1 MARSQESEEVKSM
14 SQQVPRIEFLTD
26 RAKLTAGREQTIDVL
41 IRITPP
47 EVDTGIS
54 RRPRLNLSLVLD
66 RSGSMGG
73 EKMLR
78 AREATAY
85 CIDQLLPSDR
95 LSVVIFDNI
104 VEVLIPSQLAE
115 NKAQLKGMLKEVY
128 ARSSTA
134 LHEAWVRGGMQ
145 VSEHL
150 TEGAVNRVVLITD
163 GLANEGLTNVDQIV
177 SQIRGLSDRGVSTS
191 SIGIGDDFNEDL
203 LIPMASAGGGNSW
216 HVKTADDMQRIFA
229 VELEGLIAQVAH
241 TVTLGLVPADGVRLA
256 DVLND
261 FELGET
267 GRYKLP
273 NLQAGS
279 PLEVVVQLRI
289 PAQAEGTTLR
299 LLDLRLGYTPQEM
312 KAAEVAKQVFEVEFV
327 SEQAVELLPVNHEV
341 AKAVQMLM
349 NARARAEAVRLMDT
363 GDYAGSQQVLR
374 DARVSSQMAFAPMAS
389 SADVQAE
396 MATFEEY
403 DESLTDRSSDKMS
416 RKRLLYDSMSRRQS
430 RKLS

>member
-1 MARSQESEEVKSM
+1 M
-14 SQQVPRIEFLTD
+14 SQQVPKVEFLTE
-26 RAKLTAGREQTIDVL
+26 RAKLTSGREQTVDVV

-47 EVDTGIS
+47 EVDTGITK
-54 RRPRLNLSLVLD
+54 RPKLNLSLVLD
-66 RSGSMGG
+66 RSGSMDG
-73 EKMLR
+73 EKMVR

-95 LSVVIFDNI
+95 LSVIIFDNI
-104 VEVLIPSQLAE
+104 IEVLIPSQLAE
-115 NKAQLKGMLKEVY
+115 NKAQLKGLLKEVY
-128 ARSSTA
+128 ARNSTA

-150 TEGAVNRVVLITD
+150 TDGAVNRVVLITD
-163 GLANEGLTNVDQIV
+163 GLANEGLTNVDLIV
-177 SQIRGLSDRGVSTS
+177 SQVKGLADRNVSTS

-203 LIPMASAGGGNSW
+203 LISMASAGGGNSW
-216 HVKTADDMQRIFA
+216 HVKTANDMQRIFA

-261 FELGET
+261 FEMTET

-279 PLEVVVQLRI
+279 PLDVVVQLRV
-289 PAQAEGTTLR
+289 PEQAEGTKLR

-312 KAAEVAKQVFEVEFV
+312 KAAEVAKEAFEVEFA
-327 SEQAVELLPVNHEV
+327 SREAVERLPVNHEV
-341 AKAVQMLM
+341 AKAVQMLI
-349 NARARAEAVRLMDT
+349 NARARAEAVRRMDR
-363 GDYAGSQQVLR
+363 GDYVGSQRVLR
-374 DARVSSQMAFAPMAS
+374 DAHAASHVAFAPMAAS
-389 SADVQAE
+389 PDVQEE
-396 MATFEEY
+396 MAAFYEY
-403 DESLTDRSSDKMS
+403 DDTLSDRSSDKMS
-416 RKRLLYDSMSRRQS
+416 RKRLLYDSVSRRNS

>member
-1 MARSQESEEVKSM
+1 M
-14 SQQVPRIEFLTD
+14 SQQVPKIEFLTE
-26 RAKLTAGREQTIDVL
+26 RAKLVAEREQTVDVL
-41 IRITPP
+41 VRITPP
-47 EVDTGIS
+47 EVDTGVS
-54 RRPRLNLSLVLD
+54 KRPRLNLSLVLD
-66 RSGSMGG
+66 RSGSMEG
-73 EKMLR
+73 EKMVR

-95 LSVVIFDNI
+95 LSVIIFDNQI
-104 VEVLIPSQLAE
+104 EVLIPSQLAE
-115 NKAQLKGMLKEVY
+115 NKAQLKGLLKEVY
-128 ARSSTA
+128 ARNSTA

-150 TEGAVNRVVLITD
+150 MDGAVNRVVLITD

-177 SQIRGLSDRGVSTS
+177 SQVRGLADRSVSTS
-191 SIGIGDDFNEDL
+191 TIGIGDDFNEDL

-229 VELEGLIAQVAH
+229 VELEGLISQVAH

-261 FELGET
+261 FEMSET

-279 PLEVVVQLRI
+279 PLDVVVQLRV
-289 PAQAEGTTLR
+289 PAQAEGTKMR

-312 KAAEVAKQVFEVEFV
+312 KSAEVVKQVFEVEFA
-327 SEQAVELLPVNHEV
+327 SEQFVERSLVNHEV
-341 AKAVQMLM
+341 IKAVQMLM
-349 NARARAEAVRLMDT
+349 NARARAEAVRRMDA
-363 GDYAGSQQVLR
+363 GDYVGSRQVLS
-374 DARVSSQMAFAPMAS
+374 DARMSSHVAFAPMAS
-389 SADVQAE
+389 SEDVQEE
-396 MATFEEY
+396 MALFVEY
-403 DESLTDRSSDKMS
+403 EDSLADRSSDKMS
-416 RKRLLYDSMSRRQS
+416 RKRLMYDSVSRRNS

>member
-1 MARSQESEEVKSM
+1 M
-14 SQQVPRIEFLTD
+14 SHQVPKVEFLTE

-41 IRITPP
+41 VRITPP
-47 EVDTGIS
+47 EADSGITK
-54 RRPRLNLSLVLD
+54 RPKLNLSLVLD

-85 CIDQLLPSDR
+85 CIDQLLPADR
-95 LSVVIFDNI
+95 LSVVIFDNQ

-115 NKAQLKGMLKEVY
+115 NKAQLKGMLQEVY
-128 ARSSTA
+128 ARNSTA

-177 SQIRGLSDRGVSTS
+177 SQVRGLADRGVSTS

-203 LIPMASAGGGNSW
+203 LISMASAGAGNSW

-241 TVTLGLVPADGVRLA
+241 AVTLGLVPADGVRLS

-279 PLEVVVQLRI
+279 PIDVVVQLRI
-289 PAQAEGTTLR
+289 PEQAEGAKMR

-312 KAAEVAKQVFEVEFV
+312 KAAEVTKQVFEVEFASLEAV
-327 SEQAVELLPVNHEV
+327 SSLPVNHEV

-349 NARARAEAVRLMDT
+349 NARARAEAVRRMDA
-363 GDYAGSQQVLR
+363 GDYVGSQQVLR
-374 DARVSSQMAFAPMAS
+374 EARIASHVAFAPMAS
-389 SADVQAE
+389 SEDVAAE
-396 MATFEEY
+396 LASLEEY
-403 DESLTDRSSDKMS
+403 HTTLADRSSDKMS
-416 RKRLLYDSMSRRQS
+416 RKRLIYDTLARRNS

>member
-1 MARSQESEEVKSM
+1 M
-14 SQQVPRIEFLTD
+14 SQQVPKVEFLTE
-26 RAKLTAGREQTIDVL
+26 RAKLAANREQTIDVL

-47 EVDTGIS
+47 EVDAGNLT
-54 RRPRLNLSLVLD
+54 RPPLNLSLVLD

-73 EKMLR
+73 EKMAR

-95 LSVVIFDNI
+95 LSVVIFDNTI
-104 VEVLIPSQLAE
+104 EVLIPSQLAE
-115 NKAQLKGMLKEVY
+115 NKAHLKGLLNEVY
-128 ARSSTA
+128 ARNSTA

-150 TEGAVNRVVLITD
+150 KGGAVNRVVLITD
-163 GLANEGLTNVDQIV
+163 GLANEGLTNVDAIV
-177 SQIRGLSDRGVSTS
+177 SQVRGLADRSVSTS
-191 SIGIGDDFNEDL
+191 TIGIGDDFNEDL

-216 HVKTADDMQRIFA
+216 HVKTAADMQRIFA

-241 TVTLGLVPADGVRLA
+241 TVTLGLVPADGVRLS

-273 NLQAGS
+273 NLQAGL
-279 PLEVVVQLRI
+279 PLNVVAQLRV
-289 PAQAEGTTLR
+289 PEQAEGTRLR

-312 KAAEVAKQVFEVEFV
+312 KAAEVAKQVFEVEFA
-327 SEQAVELLPVNHEV
+327 SEHVVESLPINHEV

-349 NARARAEAVRLMDT
+349 NARARAEAVRRMDA
-363 GDYAGSQQVLR
+363 GDYAGSQQLLMQ
-374 DARVSSQMAFAPMAS
+374 ARMSSQVAFAPMS
-389 SADVQAE
+389 DSPDVQ
-396 MATFEEY
+396 EELSLLEDY
-403 DESLTDRSSDKMS
+403 HTSLTDRSSDKMS
-416 RKRLLYDSMSRRQS
+416 RKRLIYDSLSRRRS

>member
-1 MARSQESEEVKSM
+1 MSKEV
-14 SQQVPRIEFLTD
+14 PEIEFLTE
-26 RAKLTAGREQTIDVL
+26 RPKLVAGREQTVDVL
-41 IRITPP
+41 IRVTPP
-47 EVDTGIS
+47 AVDAGIG

-73 EKMLR
+73 EKMVR

-95 LSVVIFDNI
+95 LSVVLFDNQI
-104 VEVLIPSQLAE
+104 EVLIPSRLAE
-115 NKAQLKGMLKEVY
+115 NKALLKGLLTEVY
-128 ARSSTA
+128 ARGSTA

-150 TEGAVNRVVLITD
+150 TDGAVNRVVLITD

-177 SQIRGLSDRGVSTS
+177 SQVRGLSERSVSTS
-191 SIGIGDDFNEDL
+191 TIGIGDDFNEDL

-241 TVTLGLVPADGVRLA
+241 TVTLGLVPADGVRLS

-261 FELGET
+261 FEVGET

-279 PLEVVVQLRI
+279 PVDVVARLRV
-289 PAQAEGTTLR
+289 PAREEGTRLR

-312 KAAEVAKQVFEVEFV
+312 KAAEVVKQAFEVEFA
-327 SEQAVELLPVNHEV
+327 SEQTVERSPVNHEV
-341 AKAVQMLM
+341 TKAVQLLM

-363 GDYAGSQQVLR
+363 GDFAGTQRLLGQAAAASRAVF
-374 DARVSSQMAFAPMAS
+374 AAMPSSPEAQEEMNRFA
-389 SADVQAE
+389 
-396 MATFEEY
+396 EY
-403 DESLTDRSSDKMS
+403 DDSLSDRSSDKMS
-416 RKRLLYDSMSRRQS
+416 RKRLLYDLVSRRRSQ
-430 RKLS
+430 KLS

>member
-1 MARSQESEEVKSM
+1 MSKEVPK
-14 SQQVPRIEFLTD
+14 VEFLTE
-26 RAKLTAGREQTIDVL
+26 RPKLVAGREQTVDVL

-47 EVDTGIS
+47 EADAGITA

-66 RSGSMGG
+66 RSGSMDG

-95 LSVVIFDNI
+95 LSVVIFDNKI
-104 VEVLIPSQLAE
+104 EVLIPSQLAE
-115 NKAQLKGMLKEVY
+115 NKAQLKGLLKEVY
-128 ARSSTA
+128 ARNSTA
-134 LHEAWVRGGMQ
+134 LHEAWVRGGLQ

-150 TEGAVNRVVLITD
+150 TDGAVNRVVLITD

-177 SQIRGLSDRGVSTS
+177 SQVRGLSDRNVSTS
-191 SIGIGDDFNEDL
+191 TIGIGEDFNEDL
-203 LIPMASAGGGNSW
+203 LIPMAHAGGGNSW

-279 PLEVVVQLRI
+279 PVDVVAQFRV
-289 PAQAEGTTLR
+289 PAQTEGTRLR

-312 KAAEVAKQVFEVEFV
+312 KAAEVVKQVFEVEFA
-327 SEQAVELLPVNHEV
+327 SEQVVERSLVNHEV
-341 AKAVQMLM
+341 IKAVQMLM
-349 NARARAEAVRLMDT
+349 NARARAEAVKLMDA
-363 GDYAGSQQVLR
+363 GDFIGTQRVLHQ
-374 DARVSSQMAFAPMAS
+374 AAASSRAAFAPMQ
-389 SADVQAE
+389 SAPEVQEE
-396 MATFEEY
+396 MNRFAEY
-403 DESLTDRSSDKMS
+403 DDSLNSRASDKMS
-416 RKRLLYDSMSRRQS
+416 RKRLLYDLVSRRRSQ
-430 RKLS
+430 KLS

>member
-1 MARSQESEEVKSM
+1 M
-14 SQQVPRIEFLTD
+14 SQQVPKIEFLTE
-26 RAKLTAGREQTIDVL
+26 RAKLRAGREQTLDVL
-41 IRITPP
+41 VRITPP
-47 EVDTGIS
+47 EVDAGIS

-73 EKMLR
+73 EKMMR

-95 LSVVIFDNI
+95 LSVVIFDNK

-115 NKAQLKGMLKEVY
+115 NKAHLKALLKEVY
-128 ARSSTA
+128 ARNSTA
-134 LHEAWVRGGMQ
+134 LHDAWVRGGMQ

-150 TEGAVNRVVLITD
+150 TDDAINRVVLITD
-163 GLANEGLTNVDQIV
+163 GLANEGLTNVDEIV
-177 SQIRGLSDRGVSTS
+177 SQVRGLADRNVSTS

-203 LIPMASAGGGNSW
+203 LISMASAGSGNSW

-229 VELEGLIAQVAH
+229 IELEGLIAQVAH

-261 FELGET
+261 FDMSET

-289 PAQAEGTTLR
+289 PPQAEGMKMR

-312 KAAEVAKQVFEVEFV
+312 KSAEVAKQVFEVEFI
-327 SEQAVELLPVNHEV
+327 SEQAFELLPVNHEV
-341 AKAVQMLM
+341 AKAVQLLM

-363 GDYAGSQQVLR
+363 GDFAGSQGVLR
-374 DARVSSQMAFAPMAS
+374 QARMASEAAFAPLAS
-389 SADVQAE
+389 SADVQE
-396 MATFEEY
+396 ELATFDEY
-403 DESLTDRSSDKMS
+403 AQSLTDRASDKMS
-416 RKRLLYDSMSRRQS
+416 RKRLIYDSVSRRQS

>member
-1 MARSQESEEVKSM
+1 M
-14 SQQVPRIEFLTD
+14 SQQVPKVEFLTE
-26 RAKLTAGREQTIDVL
+26 RAKLTAGREQTVDVL

-47 EVDTGIS
+47 DVDTGVNK
-54 RRPRLNLSLVLD
+54 RPELNLSLVLD
-66 RSGSMGG
+66 RSGSMEG
-73 EKMLR
+73 EKMVR
-78 AREATAY
+78 AREATRY

-104 VEVLIPSQLAE
+104 IEVLIPSQRAE
-115 NKAQLKGMLKEVY
+115 NKAQLKSLLREVY
-128 ARSSTA
+128 ARNSTA

-150 TEGAVNRVVLITD
+150 TGGAVNRVVLITD

-177 SQIRGLSDRGVSTS
+177 SQVRGLADRGVSTS
-191 SIGIGDDFNEDL
+191 TVGIGDDFNEDL
-203 LIPMASAGGGNSW
+203 LIPMANAGGGNSW

-256 DVLND
+256 DALND
-261 FELGET
+261 FEMGET

-279 PLEVVVQLRI
+279 PLDVVVQLRV
-289 PAQAEGTTLR
+289 PEQVEGTRLR

-312 KAAEVAKQVFEVEFV
+312 KAAEVVKQVFEVEFV
-327 SEQAVELLPVNHEV
+327 AEQEVEQLPVNHEV

-349 NARARAEAVRLMDT
+349 NARARAEAVRRMDV
-363 GDYAGSQQVLR
+363 GDYVGSRRVLMA
-374 DARVSSQMAFAPMAS
+374 ARMSSEASFSPMRE
-389 SADVQAE
+389 SADVQDE
-396 MATFEEY
+396 MRVFEEY
-403 DESLTDRSSDKMS
+403 HQTLTDRSSDKMS
-416 RKRLLYDSMSRRQS
+416 RKRLIYDALSRRRS
-430 RKLS
+430 KKLS